1 MESKQKKRPI
11 GRFFVWSISQL
22 DFQQSVGK
30 SLTECLLLR

>member
-1 MESKQKKRPI
+1 MASKQKKRPI
-11 GRFFVWSISQL
+11 GRFFSINQL